1 MTVSTGPKSAR
12 CPSLS
17 PGTDSNLYTLQSLW
31 KDQYIR
37 HNEAVRS
44 LVPAEQLLVYRVGEG
59 WERLCNFLQVEVPD
73 VPFPHENKAGQVGNI
88 VEKIH
93 KMDIFSRADGE
104 VRRSLLTISLV
115 MSATIMTGVLS
126 RNFVK

>member
-1 MTVSTGPKSAR
+1 M
-12 CPSLS
+12 
-17 PGTDSNLYTLQSLW
+17 
-31 KDQYIR
+31 
-37 HNEAVRS
+37 
-44 LVPAEQLLVYRVGEG
+44 PAEQLLVYRVGEG

-88 VEKIH
+88 VEKFH

-115 MSATIMTGVLS
+115 MSATVLTGFLS